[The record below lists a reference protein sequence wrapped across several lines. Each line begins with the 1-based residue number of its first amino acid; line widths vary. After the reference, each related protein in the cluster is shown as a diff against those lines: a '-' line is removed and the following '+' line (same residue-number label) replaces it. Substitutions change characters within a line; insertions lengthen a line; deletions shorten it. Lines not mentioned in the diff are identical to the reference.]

1 MDKKVKYY
9 IDSNNEFV
17 IENYNLAGTFSNF
30 LPGIA
35 GLFGIPMWVFYVN
48 RGQAVCSF
56 GVNGKDS
63 PIMEFFPANRA
74 YQLVSSQG
82 FRTFLKIKKGKSNI
96 FYEPFKSYSGE
107 TKSIIKQRM
116 FVSGHELRIE
126 EINSTLGLS
135 VEIKYFTIPNQPF
148 AGLARIVTLK
158 NISKKDISM
167 EVLDGTP
174 LIVPFGT
181 SNFFLQ
187 KMRRTIEAWMFVENI
202 ERSAPFYR
210 LKVDPKDAS
219 EVKFVEEGNF
229 YMASISGK
237 ALPVAV
243 DPGIIFGEITDFS
256 YPVNFV
262 NSAKFKIS
270 KNQMNQNKLPSA
282 MAYAAFKLGKGK
294 DIKIHSISGH
304 MSSKDKLNSFLP
316 ELVKEQFF
324 VSKREENKNII
335 NGIQDNIFTAS
346 ADKKYDAYCGQTF
359 LDNVVRGGIP
369 ITCSNAHTYAFY
381 VYSRKHGDLERDYNK
396 FSIEPAYFS
405 QGDGNYRD
413 TNQNRRNDV
422 FFNPDVKDF
431 NILHFYNL
439 IQTDGYNPLVLKG
452 VKFKLK
458 ELDPVKK
465 ALKGNIHESDFEKIR
480 PVLSAEF
487 TPGKLFMEMERLG
500 VNLKISWHALLDILS
515 KNCVTIYDAEHGEGY
530 WVDHWTYNLDLVESF
545 LGIYP
550 EKLKEIL
557 LDKKEFIFYDNAFCV
572 KPRSA
577 RYLLKSEG
585 VVRQY
590 HSLEHEAGKTHLI
603 KQRLSDPQ
611 LMRTNNGEGEI
622 YKTTLLV
629 KMLCI
634 AANKISSLDPSGIG
648 VEMEA
653 DKPGWCD
660 SMNGLPGLCGSS
672 TPEVFELKRQI
683 VFILNSL
690 DKIGIGNNYNISVPV
705 ELYDFIKD
713 LGVIIKEKL
722 SDFDYWDKSNYLK
735 EEYRHETKFG
745 FSGAE
750 RTISSGELKETMN
763 SFLWKI
769 ENAVKKA
776 YDPSKNAYTTYFI
789 NEVSKY
795 EQLGKRDPVKGLPLV
810 KPTAFKSIR
819 LPLFLEG
826 PVRALKVETDT
837 EKAKALCA
845 ALKKTKIYDAKLKM
859 YRVNESLEGVSK
871 EVGRSSIFTPGWLEN
886 ESIWLHM
893 EYKYL
898 LEILK
903 KGLYEE
909 FFTEFGNALI
919 PFQKPERYGRSI
931 YENSS
936 FIVSSAFPDAKMHGR
951 GFVARLS
958 GSTAEMLN
966 IWLLMSAGIKPFFV
980 NEKGELNL
988 KFSPM
993 LPSWLFTKTAG
1004 KDFPKNTYAFKFL
1017 GKTLVVYHNPKMKDT
1032 AGKDSVKVK
1041 SMTLEYDDGRKTDIQ
1056 KDAIGLPYSL
1066 DIRNRKVKR
1075 VDIQLI

>member
-17 IENYNLAGTFSNF
+17 IENYNLAGAFSNF
-30 LPGIA
+30 LPGIS

-74 YQLVSSQG
+74 YQLTPSQG
-82 FRTFLKIKKGKSNI
+82 FRTFLKIKKGKNSI

-107 TKSIIKQRM
+107 TDAVIKQRM
-116 FVSGHELRIE
+116 FVSPHELRIE
-126 EINSTLGLS
+126 EINSTLGLN
-135 VEIKYFTIPNQPF
+135 VEIKYFTIPSQPF
-148 AGLARIVTLK
+148 AGLARIVTIK
-158 NISKKDISM
+158 NISGKDIAV
-167 EVLDGTP
+167 EALDGTP

-187 KMRRTIEAWMFVENI
+187 KMRRTIEAWMFVENL
-202 ERSAPFYR
+202 EHNAPFYK

-229 YMASISGK
+229 YFASISGK
-237 ALPVAV
+237 ALPVIV
-243 DPGIIFGEITDFS
+243 DPEIIFGRITDFS

-262 NSAKFKIS
+262 NGGKFKIR
-270 KNQMNQNKLPSA
+270 KNQMDQNKLPSA
-282 MAYAAFKLGKGK
+282 MAYTAFKFKRGEEVT
-294 DIKIHSISGH
+294 IHSITGH
-304 MSSKDKLNSFLP
+304 MSSKDQLNSFLP
-316 ELVKEQFF
+316 EFAREQFF
-324 VSKREENKNII
+324 VSKREENKKII
-335 NGIQDNIFTAS
+335 NDIQDNIFTVS

-359 LDNVVRGGIP
+359 LDNVLRGGMP

-396 FSIEPAYFS
+396 FSIEPSYFS

-413 TNQNRRNDV
+413 TNQNRRNDI
-422 FFNPDVKDF
+422 FFNPDIKDF

-439 IQTDGYNPLVLKG
+439 IQADGYNPLVLKG
-452 VKFKLK
+452 VRFKLK
-458 ELDPVKK
+458 NVDSVKK
-465 ALKGNIHESDFEKIR
+465 ALEGGIHEPDFEKIR

-487 TPGKLFMEMERLG
+487 TPGRLFMEMERLG
-500 VNLKISWHALLDILS
+500 VKLKISWHALLDILS

-530 WVDHWTYNLDLVESF
+530 WIDHWTYNLDLVESF

-550 EKLKEIL
+550 ERLKEIF
-557 LDKKEFIFYDNAFCV
+557 LDKKEFTFYDNVFCV

-590 HSLEHEAGKTHLI
+590 HSLEHEARKAHLI
-603 KQRLSDPQ
+603 KQRPSDPH
-611 LMRTNNGEGEI
+611 LMRTNNGEGDI

-634 AANKISSLDPSGIG
+634 AANKISSLDPYGIG
-648 VEMEA
+648 IEMEA

-672 TPEVFELKRQI
+672 TPEVFELKRQAA
-683 VFILNSL
+683 FILDSL
-690 DKIGIGNNYNISVPV
+690 DKTGIGNTYNIDLPA
-705 ELYDFIKD
+705 ELCDFIKN
-713 LGVIIKEKL
+713 LGIIAGEKL
-722 SDFDYWDKSNYLK
+722 GDFDYWDKSNSLK
-735 EEYRHETKFG
+735 EDYRNKTKFG

-750 RTISSGELKETMN
+750 KSLNAGELKEIMN
-763 SFLWKI
+763 SFLLKLNSAI
-769 ENAVKKA
+769 KKA
-776 YDPSKNAYTTYFI
+776 YDPVKKAYVTYFI

-795 EQLGKRDPVKGLPLV
+795 ELLGRQDPVKGLPLV
-810 KPTAFKSIR
+810 KPTAFKSVR

-826 PVRALKVETDT
+826 PVRALKVEPDT
-837 EKAKALCA
+837 EKAKALYA
-845 ALKKTKIYDAKLKM
+845 SLKKTKIYDAKLKM
-859 YRVNESLEGVSK
+859 YKINESLKDVSK
-871 EVGRSSIFTPGWLEN
+871 EAGRSSIFTPGWLEN

-903 KGLYEE
+903 KGLYKE
-909 FFTEFGNALI
+909 FFDEFKNVLV
-919 PFQKPERYGRSI
+919 PFQKPDRYERSI
-931 YENSS
+931 FENSS
-936 FIVSSAFPDAKMHGR
+936 FIVSSAFPDAGMHGR

-958 GSTAEMLN
+958 GSTAEMVN
-966 IWLLMSAGIKPFFV
+966 IWLVMSAGTKPFFV
-980 NEKGELNL
+980 DGKGELNL
-988 KFSPM
+988 KFEPI
-993 LPSWLFTKTAG
+993 LPSWLFTKNAG
-1004 KDFPKNTYAFKFL
+1004 RGFPKNTYAFKFL
-1017 GKTLVVYHNPKMKDT
+1017 GKTLVVYHNPKMRDT
-1032 AGKDSVKVK
+1032 AGKDSVKIN
-1041 SMTLEYDDGRKTDIQ
+1041 SITLEYDDGRKIDMQ
-1056 KDAIGLPYSL
+1056 KDIIGPPYSFNAR
-1066 DIRNRKVKR
+1066 DGKIKR
-1075 VDIQLI
+1075 IDAYLS